1 MNFIG
6 DTLAASNT
14 VKFNLKTG
22 IFKNFWPL
30 SLPSSF

>member
-6 DTLAASNT
+6 DILAASKT
-14 VKFNLKTG
+14 IKFNLKTG

-30 SLPSSF
+30 SLSSSF